1 MIIKIRKGNIA
12 ILNFLKVKKIDI
24 KNIKI
29 KNSIVGIRFPD
40 NNVPRKHIVNIRK
53 DEISILLLLFLK
65 NQGIEK
71 NHKTENF

>member
-1 MIIKIRKGNIA
+1 MKIRKGNIA

-71 NHKTENF
+71 NPKTENF